1 MKYHILAATLLSAT
15 VSAIKNVAVTRTV
28 DLMEAGSNLIIFNND
43 IQFENPTQDSHY
55 YYTIAKDF

>member
-1 MKYHILAATLLSAT
+1 MKYQILAALMSAA
-15 VSAIKNVAVTRTV
+15 SAIKNVGVTRTV

-43 IQFENPTQDSHY
+43 IQFENPTKDSHY